1 MTAGAAPVGEAV
13 RLEMRS
19 WAAMEGLEHLTRV
32 RALDCL
38 STGTRLQMANTE
50 LQERQA
56 KLAAQLALASLR
68 G

>member
-1 MTAGAAPVGEAV
+1 
-13 RLEMRS
+13 
-19 WAAMEGLEHLTRV
+19 MEGLEHLTRV